1 MYARSYHSYYAAFGE
16 GTKKLVVMQGLS
28 DGLATVKDLEYTLVF
43 FCCAKSV

>member
-16 GTKKLVVMQGLS
+16 GTKKLVMQGLS

-43 FCCAKSV
+43 FLLREV